1 LRDDPGKTM
10 RRTTST
16 ATSADKGT
24 TRASALTTLRRV
36 APYLWPEGQTWVK
49 RRVVIAFVFLLCA
62 KLVSVST
69 PWFYKLTVDH
79 LGGVAPDTGMILGL
93 GAAGLVVAYGLAR
106 LGAVVFGELRDAVF
120 VRVGQR
126 AIRRLAIETFTHIH
140 QLSLRYHITRKTGG
154 LSRIIERGVKGVD
167 FLLRFLLFS
176 IGPLILELTMVAA
189 IFATVFGWQYAAVV
203 IVTIALYVT
212 FTFKV
217 TEWRVKLRREMN
229 DQDTDANQK
238 AIDSLLNFET
248 VKYFNA
254 ETREADRYD
263 GAMRQYETAAVKT
276 GLSLSFLNIG
286 QATLITTGLVIV
298 MAMSA
303 LGVQAGTLTVGD
315 FVMVNAYMIQITMP
329 LNFLGSVYREIR
341 QALVDMGEMFGL
353 LGQPAE
359 IEDAADAKP
368 LVVNGGEIHF
378 DAVRFAYEPERPIL
392 HGISFH
398 LAPGE
403 RVALVGS
410 SGSGKSTIGRLLFR
424 FYDIQDGAIRID
436 GQDIRS
442 VSQSSLHQ
450 AIGVVPQDTV
460 LFNDTIRYNIA
471 YGRAGATQTEIEAAA
486 KAARIHD
493 FVRSLPQGY
502 DTTVGERGLKL
513 SGGEKQ
519 RVDIARTLLK
529 NPPILILDEATSAL
543 DTQTER
549 SIQESL
555 REMGQG
561 RSVIMI
567 AHRLSTIADADQI
580 IVLEQGKI
588 VERGRHEELLA
599 RNGRYAMMWERQSA
613 EEENEP
619 AGEAA

>member
-1 LRDDPGKTM
+1 M
-10 RRTTST
+10 RRST
-16 ATSADKGT
+16 ATSADIPANP
-24 TRASALTTLRRV
+24 ASGISTLRRV
-36 APYLWPEGQTWVK
+36 APYLWPEGQPWVK
-49 RRVVIAFVFLLCA
+49 RRVVLALIFLLAA
-62 KLVSVST
+62 KLVSVTT
-69 PWFYKLTVDH
+69 PWIYKLAVDR
-79 LGGVAPDTGMILGL
+79 LSGVTPDAGMMLGL

-140 QLSLRYHITRKTGG
+140 RLSLRYHITRKTGG

-176 IGPLILELTMVAA
+176 IGPLILELTMVSV
-189 IFATVFGWQYAAVV
+189 IFALVFGWEYAAVV
-203 IVTIALYVT
+203 IVTIALYVA

-254 ETREADRYD
+254 ELREADRYD

-286 QATLITTGLVIV
+286 QSFLITSGLVIV
-298 MAMSA
+298 MVMSA

-329 LNFLGSVYREIR
+329 LNFLGTVYREIR

-359 IEDAADAKP
+359 VTDAPDAKP
-368 LVVNGGEIHF
+368 LVVAGGEISF
-378 DAVRFAYEPERPIL
+378 DNVRFNYEAEREIL
-392 HGISFH
+392 KGISFRVG
-398 LAPGE
+398 PGQ
-403 RVALVGS
+403 RVALVGT

-424 FYDIQDGAIRID
+424 FYDVTDGAIRID
-436 GQDIRS
+436 GQDIRD
-442 VSQSSLHQ
+442 VTQSSLHQ

-460 LFNDTIRYNIA
+460 LFNDTVYYNIA
-471 YGRAGATQTEIEAAA
+471 YGRAGASREEIEAAA
-486 KAARIHD
+486 RAAKIHD
-493 FVRSLPQGY
+493 FVASLPQGY
-502 DTTVGERGLKL
+502 DTVVGERGLKL

-519 RVDIARTLLK
+519 RVGIARTLLK
-529 NPPILILDEATSAL
+529 NPPILVLDEATSAL

-555 REMGQG
+555 RDMGQG

-580 IVLEQGKI
+580 IVLEEGRI
-588 VERGRHEELLA
+588 VEQGRHEELLA
-599 RNGRYAMMWERQSA
+599 RKGRYAAMWERQSA
-613 EEENEP
+613 EEEAEP